1 MTSVFL
7 NQRAR
12 FPLLDY
18 GCVTDGGVVVVVED
32 RCKQIVAYMR
42 ARVCYT
48 AYDVNYLIKRP
59 VRMGD
64 AATGRVY
71 YYGFPFTKYRNKSV
85 FIFKRANAI
94 NTLTTR
100 IEETTVDDD
109 DDG

>member
-1 MTSVFL
+1 
-7 NQRAR
+7 
-12 FPLLDY
+12 
-18 GCVTDGGVVVVVED
+18 
-32 RCKQIVAYMR
+32 
-42 ARVCYT
+42 
-48 AYDVNYLIKRP
+48 
-59 VRMGD
+59 MGD